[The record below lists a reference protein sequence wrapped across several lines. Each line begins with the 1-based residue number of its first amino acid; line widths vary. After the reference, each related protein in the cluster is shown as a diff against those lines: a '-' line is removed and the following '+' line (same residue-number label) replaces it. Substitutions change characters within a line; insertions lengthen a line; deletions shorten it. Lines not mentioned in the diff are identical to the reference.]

1 MFSKFGLSAAVTF
14 TFAFCSLEV
23 SGQVFHNQLL
33 SDGTGDVGSAL
44 RRSLTSGDAISP
56 AQATSWSL
64 PSLFHQMNKVK
75 LSPPTS
81 PASSLYANISV
92 LSHQH
97 SLARDNGL
105 LRRQATTPNLVT
117 QNNMNNVAPVSTIQ
131 NAGNRPANTT
141 GVRPT
146 NRAIRTFT
154 DKVQI
159 NGGFVRTQATWD
171 DGLKIDTISAAPH
184 ILSIRKKTNPPSAT
198 FVTSADP
205 SRVYLGGNWRA
216 LTTFS
221 YMVTFEGESPDDLSF
236 RMSVPYDRLQAPMNV
251 SMDDEVYLGLF
262 DPNRG
267 GWVVDTERMETF
279 RRGRR
284 VELMGLPAPTG
295 EYRLLAR
302 SNRDPNSS
310 IYFSFGNGT
319 DGQFNVLAPPTA
331 ASTAPPLQVGTWQDG
346 TKIIIRSLQATQIR
360 MEIRNVTTGSI
371 PSGYEMASKLSYA
384 PRSRNKSSESDASL
398 SLTARYGFAI
408 TSSNPE
414 ATVIMNL
421 QLPYVPTQL
430 EERGFLPNALV
441 AAGRPLRTTEPYQI
455 LTATTVSGNGAL
467 MNIPMNVVEGEYLL
481 LAKSK

>member
-1 MFSKFGLSAAVTF
+1 MFSQFGLSAAVTF
-14 TFAFCSLEV
+14 TSAFWSLEV
-23 SGQVFHNQLL
+23 SGQTFLSQHRVPAADALQLL
-33 SDGTGDVGSAL
+33 PDGATGDVGSAL
-44 RRSLTSGDAISP
+44 RMSLASSDATSP
-56 AQATSWSL
+56 AQATSWPL
-64 PSLFHQMNKVK
+64 ASLFHQMNKAD

-81 PASSLYANISV
+81 PASSLYANSSI

-117 QNNMNNVAPVSTIQ
+117 QKNMNNVAPVSTIN
-131 NAGNRPANTT
+131 NAGNRAVNTT
-141 GVRPT
+141 GVRPN
-146 NRAIRTFT
+146 NRAVRTFT
-154 DKVQI
+154 DNVQI

-171 DGLKIDTISAAPH
+171 DGLRIDTIFAAPH
-184 ILSIRKKTNPPSAT
+184 ILSIRKNTNPPSAT

-205 SRVYLGGNWRA
+205 SRVHLGANWRA

-221 YMVTFEGESPDDLSF
+221 YMVTFVGESPDDLSF

-279 RRGRR
+279 RRVRR

-310 IYFSFGNGT
+310 IYFSFGNGA

-331 ASTAPPLQVGTWQDG
+331 ASATPPLQVGTWQDG

-360 MEIRNVTTGSI
+360 MEIRNATTGSI
-371 PSGYEMASKLSYA
+371 PSGYEMA
-384 PRSRNKSSESDASL
+384 
-398 SLTARYGFAI
+398 TRYGFAI
-408 TSSNPE
+408 TSSTPG

-430 EERGFLPNALV
+430 EEKGFLPNQLV
-441 AAGRPLRTTEPYQI
+441 AAGRPLRTTQPYQI
-455 LTATTVSGNGAL
+455 LTTTTVSGNGAL
-467 MNIPMNVVEGEYLL
+467 MNVPMNVVEGEYFL